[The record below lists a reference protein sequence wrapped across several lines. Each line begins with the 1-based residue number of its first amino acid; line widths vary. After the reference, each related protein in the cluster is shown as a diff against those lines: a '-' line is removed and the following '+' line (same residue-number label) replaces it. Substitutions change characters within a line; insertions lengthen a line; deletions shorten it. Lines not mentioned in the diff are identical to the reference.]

1 MGFVGDGRG
10 AWEAYWRSSAIC
22 FGESNGEFASNGEAM
37 EAMAGIFSNTLA
49 KKLWNIV
56 TMFTVC
62 HGAGGGVGRHEVISR
77 WDLFIRNFVKFLEL
91 GHLEPTTQVVQKYN
105 QLSTQRQ
112 YVISSV
118 NSASSQLTLYLTSS
132 VYLSLHQRGKR
143 FPGETVNCPKA
154 NSLQFLLSC

>member
-77 WDLFIRNFVKFLEL
+77 WVLFMILQSFWSRPQLTIQK
-91 GHLEPTTQVVQKYN
+91 VVQKHN
-105 QLSTQRQ
+105 LLST
-112 YVISSV
+112 
-118 NSASSQLTLYLTSS
+118 
-132 VYLSLHQRGKR
+132 
-143 FPGETVNCPKA
+143 
-154 NSLQFLLSC
+154 FLNQPVRDFICKFC